1 VWHPWWTVTVDDRP
15 AEVLKA
21 NVIFRAVEVAPGR
34 HRLRF
39 EFRPV
44 EGAFA
49 ELSERLFGEAVKTGE
64 VKAP

>member
-1 VWHPWWTVTVDDRP
+1 VT
-15 AEVLKA
+15 
-21 NVIFRAVEVAPGR
+21 PGR

-49 ELSERLFGEAVKTGE
+49 ELGERLFGDGAESSE